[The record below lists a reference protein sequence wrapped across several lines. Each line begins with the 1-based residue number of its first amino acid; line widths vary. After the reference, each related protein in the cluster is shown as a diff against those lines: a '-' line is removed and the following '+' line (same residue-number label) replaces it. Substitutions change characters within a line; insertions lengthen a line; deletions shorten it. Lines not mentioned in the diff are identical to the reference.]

1 MKRFLVMIIVAAG
14 LAAIAIVASRA
25 SSPVSDAHAATT
37 SDITFTEGVCGQSG
51 GHCRNH
57 FVNGDPTGF
66 GARIIFSLP
75 ISSSGSNIGREKGEC
90 VFLNKR
96 SSQYFCTYNI
106 RLAGGQVSVQGAL
119 PYVQNA
125 TASIPVT
132 GGTGSYEGAYGHLTL
147 LKIASGPVRYQ
158 LHIVTP

>member
-1 MKRFLVMIIVAAG
+1 MKRFLVLVVVAVALAG
-14 LAAIAIVASRA
+14 IALVAGRVSSR
-25 SSPVSDAHAATT
+25 VSDAHAATT
-37 SDITFTEGVCGQSG
+37 SDITFTEGVCGQAG
-51 GHCRNH
+51 GHCKNH

-75 ISSSGSNIGREKGEC
+75 ISSSGSRIGREKGEC

-96 SSQYFCTYNI
+96 SSQYFCAYNI
-106 RLAGGQVSVQGAL
+106 RLAGGQASVQGAL

-147 LKIASGPVRYQ
+147 LKGTGPVRYQ
-158 LHIVTP
+158 LHIITP